1 MPEKEKQQEDEK
13 DIQQNVA
20 EETTSAEQKTT
31 EAESPAPEAEESVP
45 GPSEEEAKAKEA
57 LEELNNRYLR
67 LLADFDNF
75 KRRTA
80 NEKSD
85 IYKYG
90 NMNLLKELLPVL
102 DSFELALK
110 AVPNDGPDNIQAF
123 GEGFA
128 KVCKQL
134 TDALAKDGLERI
146 DAMGKVYDP
155 VYHEAIMV
163 VEDADADPNTVI
175 DELRTGYMY
184 KDKVLRPTVCRVSS
198 ATSKKTSENQDH

>member
-1 MPEKEKQQEDEK
+1 MTEQQTNQQDENMEELVDKPEDKNASVPADGSEEAVQEPAEKQAEDNDK
-13 DIQQNVA
+13 SRA
-20 EETTSAEQKTT
+20 E
-31 EAESPAPEAEESVP
+31 
-45 GPSEEEAKAKEA
+45 
-57 LEELNNRYLR
+57 LDELNNRYLR

-80 NEKSD
+80 NEKND

-90 NMNLLKELLPVL
+90 NMNLVKELLPVL

-110 AVPNDGPDNIQAF
+110 NVPDDGQDNMRAF
-123 GEGFA
+123 EEGFA

-134 TDALAKDGLERI
+134 TDALIKDGLERI
-146 DAMGKVYDP
+146 DAIGKEYDP

-163 VEDADADPNTVI
+163 VEDADENPNTII

-184 KDKVLRPTVCRVSS
+184 KDKVLRPTVCRVSG
-198 ATSKKTSENQDH
+198 ANSKKTTGN